1 MAGILRGSADAGKN
15 KILII
20 FENIYK
26 TNGNFTCWNMAWFG
40 SLTPQMWQG
49 TGLPTTGPLTWIR
62 SGLAEAGAWWGGAG
76 RSWDKLMTPG
86 GGAGGD
92 LDLF

>member
-26 TNGNFTCWNMAWFG
+26 SKGSFTCWNMAWFG
-40 SLTPQMWQG
+40 SLTPQIWQG
-49 TGLPTTGPLTWIR
+49 TGLPTMGPLTWIR
-62 SGLAEAGAWWGGAG
+62 SGLAVAGAWWWWAG
-76 RSWDKLMTPG
+76 RDRLMTPG